1 LRAVTHLLE
10 LTRTALA
17 FVFALGVI
25 IFVHEAGHFLAA
37 RGFGMRV
44 LAFALGFGKRIW
56 GFERGGT
63 EFKLCAFPLGGYV
76 KLASEEPGE
85 TSDDPRDFLNRPRWQ
100 RIAVYLAG
108 PFANAVLSVAV
119 ITGLFVVGVDVPAL
133 QSIPAEIGT
142 IESGSPGEAAGLQP
156 GDRVIAIDGKQVD
169 RWQDVA
175 FAVMTSIGKPLAFE
189 VERGGERLATR
200 VTPVKPADFDFG
212 DAGIFPKVLPR
223 VGAVVAGSPAEAGGL
238 ETGDEL
244 VAVDGRPLASPA
256 GFVEYIEARSGTPV
270 VVTLG
275 RDGGRVERTVVPAP
289 DAAGKGKIGVQLSVS
304 QRFPLGRAFVES
316 LRFNYGVAQQSL
328 AVVGKIFTREVA
340 AKSALAGPIEIA
352 AQSGA
357 AARSGF
363 KSLLYLMGVISLSV
377 GLLNLFPIPI
387 LDGGQIVV
395 LLVESVLRRDLSLA
409 VKERIAQVGLALI
422 VMLMVTVL
430 WFDVSK
436 RLLGG

>member
-1 LRAVTHLLE
+1 MTHLLE
-10 LTRTALA
+10 LARTALA

-142 IESGSPGEAAGLQP
+142 IETGSPGEAAGLQP
-156 GDRVIAIDGKQVD
+156 GDRVIAIDGKEVD

-189 VERGGERLATR
+189 VERGGERLETR

-238 ETGDEL
+238 ERGDEL
-244 VAVDGRPLASPA
+244 VAVDGQPLASPA
-256 GFVEYIEARSGTPV
+256 AFVEYIEARSGTPV

-275 RDGGRVERTVVPAP
+275 RDGDRVERTVVPAP
-289 DAAGKGKIGVQLSVS
+289 DAAGKGKIGVQLTVS

>member
-1 LRAVTHLLE
+1 MPLAVIGDGLLE
-10 LTRTALA
+10 LRDE
-17 FVFALGVI
+17 FGALG
-25 IFVHEAGHFLAA
+25 A
-37 RGFGMRV
+37 R
-44 LAFALGFGKRIW
+44 
-56 GFERGGT
+56 
-63 EFKLCAFPLGGYV
+63 AFPLGGYV

-142 IESGSPGEAAGLQP
+142 IETGSPGEAAGLQP
-156 GDRVIAIDGKQVD
+156 GDRVIAIDGKEVD

-189 VERGGERLATR
+189 VERGGERLETR

-238 ETGDEL
+238 ERGDEL
-244 VAVDGRPLASPA
+244 VAVDGQPLASPA
-256 GFVEYIEARSGTPV
+256 AFVEYIEARSGTPV

-275 RDGGRVERTVVPAP
+275 RDGDRVERTVVPAP
-289 DAAGKGKIGVQLSVS
+289 DAAGKGKIGVQLTVS